1 MNSPTTPAPPR
12 FPADFRWG
20 VSTSAYQIE
29 GAVTEDGRGVS
40 TWDTFCGE
48 PGRIIDGSSGA
59 RAADHYHRYREDV
72 ALMRDLGVTDYRFSI
87 AWPRIVP
94 AGSGAVNP
102 AGLEFYDRLVDE
114 LRGAGINPV
123 VTLFHWDLPQPLED
137 AGGWLNRDTA
147 YRFADYAAI
156 VGERLADR
164 VGMWITLNEPMVL
177 TNFAYAL
184 GAHAPGR
191 ALGIGALPVAHH
203 QLLGHGLAVQALR
216 AAGGRQ
222 IGIANNQAPVWPASD
237 SAEDRGAAGFYETL
251 VNWLYSDPLL
261 FGRYPDGLDAA
272 MPGPVEDDLKI
283 ISTPLDW
290 YGLNYYNPV
299 RVGAPNAQVRHV
311 DSFEMPSDL
320 PFDLPEI
327 EGYPR
332 TDFDWP
338 VIPDGLAEMLR
349 LLRERYGDALPPIH
363 ITENGCSYADGP
375 DAQGRV
381 ADQRRI
387 DFLDGHLRALRQ
399 AMDDGA
405 DVRGY
410 FTWSL
415 LDNFEW
421 AAGYDQ
427 RFGLVHVDYDSMV
440 RTPKDSYLWY
450 RDLIRAQAV
459 VDA

>member
-1 MNSPTTPAPPR
+1 MNSTKTPQLR

-20 VSTSAYQIE
+20 VATSAYQIE

-40 TWDTFCGE
+40 TWDTFCNQ

-59 RAADHYHRYREDV
+59 KAVDHYHRYREDV
-72 ALMRDLGVTDYRFSI
+72 ALMRDLGITDYRFSI

-94 AGSGAVNP
+94 TGSGAVNP
-102 AGLEFYDRLVDE
+102 AGLAFYDRLVDE
-114 LRGAGINPV
+114 LCAAGITPV
-123 VTLFHWDLPQPLED
+123 ATLFHWDTPQPLED
-137 AGGWLNRDTA
+137 EGGWLNRDIA

-164 VGMWITLNEPMVL
+164 VGRWITLNEPTVL
-177 TNFAYAL
+177 TNFAYGI

-191 ALGIGALPVAHH
+191 TLGVGALPVAHH

-216 AAGGRQ
+216 AAGARQ
-222 IGIANNQAPVWPASD
+222 IGISNNQAPVWPAGESE
-237 SAEDRGAAGFYETL
+237 EDRAAAGFYETI
-251 VNWLYSDPLL
+251 VNWLFSDPLL
-261 FGRYPDGLDAA
+261 FGRYPDGLGAA
-272 MPGPVEDDLKI
+272 MPGPVEEDLKI

-299 RVGAPNAQVRHV
+299 AVGAPNGQVRHV
-311 DSFEMPSDL
+311 DTFEMPSDL

-338 VIPDGLAEMLR
+338 VVPDGLAQMLR
-349 LLRERYGDALPPIH
+349 LLRERYGDALPPIC

-375 DAQGRV
+375 DAAGKI

-387 DFLDGHLRALRQ
+387 EYLDGHLRALRS
-399 AMDDGA
+399 AMDEGA

-410 FTWSL
+410 FVWSL
-415 LDNFEW
+415 MDNFEW
-421 AAGYDQ
+421 AAGNAQ
-427 RFGLVHVDYDSMV
+427 RFGLIHVDYDTMV
-440 RTPKDSYLWY
+440 RTPKESYFWY
-450 RDLIRAQAV
+450 RDLIRAQSVGGA
-459 VDA
+459 